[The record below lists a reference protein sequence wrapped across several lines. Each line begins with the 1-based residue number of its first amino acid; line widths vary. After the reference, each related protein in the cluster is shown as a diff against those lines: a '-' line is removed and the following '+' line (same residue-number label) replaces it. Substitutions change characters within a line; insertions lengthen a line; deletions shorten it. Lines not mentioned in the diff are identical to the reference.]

1 MSEDGDT
8 FFISRNGAVW
18 ACWLGGKP
26 AVKLGPD
33 AEVLAAMAQFI
44 AQAGG
49 EAAPAPAP
57 EPVAPPPPPP
67 APPRSP
73 PPPKRQKAEGENDR
87 VDPRH
92 DITIIGRVRT
102 GSGARDVT
110 ILDLSE
116 RGCRF
121 HDRFGHLTEG
131 TLLTIKLGPIGPVEA
146 KVRWCESEYVGV
158 EFLTPLHP
166 SVMEHIRSHFDL
178 RR

>member
-1 MSEDGDT
+1 MSDDGET
-8 FFISRNGAVW
+8 FFVSRNGAVW

-33 AEVLAAMAQFI
+33 TEVLAAMTQFI
-44 AQAGG
+44 G
-49 EAAPAPAP
+49 EASARPASPP
-57 EPVAPPPPPP
+57 EPPTAPSVAPPPP
-67 APPRSP
+67 APPPR
-73 PPPKRQKAEGENDR
+73 PKEPEIERI
-87 VDPRH
+87 DPRH

-102 GSGARDVT
+102 GSGSRDVT

-121 HDRFGHLTEG
+121 HDRFGHLVEG
-131 TLLTIKLGPIGPVEA
+131 TLLTIKLGPIGPIEA

-158 EFLTPLHP
+158 EFLAALHP